1 MIKKETNLNIVSYLN
16 KWRERETARERERQY
31 EEVNARPGVLSAN

>member
-16 KWRERETARERERQY
+16 KWRERERERHY

>member
-16 KWRERETARERERQY
+16 KWRERARERERQY